1 MGRIP
6 EQSEVLVIYGQL
18 QIIDLFILLKE
29 SHDIPMELLQHD
41 RPLTRGK
48 KREKIRKE
56 NKNMQKAKRNV
67 AMPAGIRNKLMAAVS
82 MLLVSGIM
90 MVSSTYAWFTLSTA
104 PEVTNIKT
112 TVAGN
117 GSLEIALMPT
127 DGTLAGITSGR
138 GATLNTNWGNLID
151 LNVKG
156 EGDGAGNLYGL
167 DNVTMY
173 PAYLNSADFD
183 AAKILSIAAYG
194 QDGRITK
201 LVNDTMAVKS
211 WATNSWSGGD
221 YGVRAI
227 GELDEG
233 ATGETTDDTFN
244 TYGYVVDLALRLNT
258 EASAGTPG
266 KLLLQT
272 AEAQRI
278 YDGSE
283 NAETLGGGSYMSFNT
298 NNNVLNIDDLM
309 NAVRVT
315 FVKDL
320 GLASGGTVQVLGTA
334 KLDVAAKKPADAD
347 GNVKASLYLYNEAT
361 KLEGDQAVILNSMT
375 KNAAQQ
381 ISAVVWLDGNAMK
394 NSSVTADAAALVTS
408 TLNLQFTT
416 DVDLVPAMNTN
427 LHGEAVDDE
436 PAVSPSASPSAEP

>member
-6 EQSEVLVIYGQL
+6 EPSEVLVIYGQL

-127 DGTLAGITSGR
+127 DGTLSGITSGR
-138 GATLNTNWGNLID
+138 GETLNTNWGNLID

-173 PAYLNSADFD
+173 PAYLDSTGFD

-194 QDGRITK
+194 QDGRVTK
-201 LVNDTMAVKS
+201 LVDDTMAVKS
-211 WATNSWSGGD
+211 WATNSWSGAN

-227 GELDEG
+227 GEKDG
-233 ATGETTDDTFN
+233 DTDLN
-244 TYGYVVDLALRLNT
+244 TYGYVVDLALRLNST
-258 EASAGTPG
+258 NTDGTAG

-272 AEAQRI
+272 AGAQRI

-283 NAETLGGGSYMSFNT
+283 NAQTLGGGSYMSFNT

-320 GLASGGTVQVLGTA
+320 GLASGGRVQVLGTA
-334 KLDVAAKKPADAD
+334 KLDVAAKQPADAD
-347 GNVKASLYLYNEAT
+347 GNVKAPLYLYNEGA
-361 KLEGDQAVILNSMT
+361 KLEGNQAVILNSMT

-381 ISAVVWLDGNAMK
+381 ISAVVWLDGSAMK
-394 NSSVTADAAALVTS
+394 NSSVTVDDKALVTS

>member
-173 PAYLNSADFD
+173 PAYLNSAEFD
-183 AAKILSIAAYG
+183 ATKILSIAAYG
-194 QDGRITK
+194 QDGRVTK
-201 LVNDTMAVKS
+201 LVDDTMAVKS
-211 WATNSWSGGD
+211 WATDSWSGAS

-227 GELDEG
+227 GEKD
-233 ATGETTDDTFN
+233 GETDLN
-244 TYGYVVDLALRLNT
+244 TYGYVVDLALRLNST
-258 EASAGTPG
+258 NTDGTAG

-283 NAETLGGGSYMSFNT
+283 NAQTLGGGSYMSFNT

-309 NAVRVT
+309 KAVRVT

-320 GLASGGTVQVLGTA
+320 GLDSGGTVQVLGTA
-334 KLDVAAKKPADAD
+334 KLDVADKEPADAD
-347 GNVKASLYLYNEAT
+347 GNVKAPLYLYNEET
-361 KLEGDQAVILNSMT
+361 KLEDDQAVILDSMT

-394 NSSVTADAAALVTS
+394 NSSVTVDDAALVTS